1 VPRLVPQHPE
11 NLWDAAAYA
20 LQPHARMSAT
30 TDRRRLLDKLMRELV
45 RSEAQAVEHAPR
57 EARRIGETAPVQ
69 ALRDVAAH
77 ALSMRSRFDQV
88 IDGHALH
95 AIRTGGIGATLATL
109 RHLVTERI
117 HDSER
122 AYRAALLDLRHG
134 VDVVRVMREIA
145 RLEELFALIRWCD
158 DWLATRRTLV
168 ARVEAQLAWFA
179 DQAFL
184 PQEAQTSTVTDDTD
198 PNGPPAFLDSH

>member
-1 VPRLVPQHPE
+1 MTA
-11 NLWDAAAYA
+11 N
-20 LQPHARMSAT
+20 
-30 TDRRRLLDKLMRELV
+30 TDRRRLLDKLLRELV
-45 RSEAQAVEHAPR
+45 RSEAHAVEHAPR
-57 EARRIGETAPVQ
+57 EARRIGEAPPVQ

-77 ALSMRSRFDQV
+77 ALAMRPRFEQTLE
-88 IDGHALH
+88 GHSLA
-95 AIRTGGIGATLATL
+95 APRGGIGATLASL
-109 RHLVTERI
+109 RQLVTERI

-122 AYRAALLDLRHG
+122 AYRSALLDLRHG
-134 VDVVRVMREIA
+134 VDVVRVVREIA

-168 ARVEAQLAWFA
+168 ARVEAQLGWFA

-184 PQEAQTSTVTDDTD
+184 PQPLQTAAATDDTD